1 MLSLNQI
8 LCMSKKRNTLLLLND
23 IVDAIS
29 AIEDFI
35 AKLTQE
41 EFYNDRKTK
50 DAVVRNFE
58 IIGEAS
64 RQISSEFKSDHP
76 RIKWQETAD
85 LRNKIIHE
93 YFGVELCVTL
103 GNNYARPFFFK
114 RKHSVSHQYSRYIV
128 S

>member
-1 MLSLNQI
+1 
-8 LCMSKKRNTLLLLND
+8 MSKKRNTLLLLND

-29 AIEDFI
+29 AIEDFT

-76 RIKWQETAD
+76 HIKWRETAD

-93 YFGVELCVTL
+93 YFGVDYVLLWEIITL
-103 GNNYARPFFFK
+103 DLSSLKQKIQFLINTPD
-114 RKHSVSHQYSRYIV
+114 I
-128 S
+128 